1 MNIEKYNKT
10 SNEIAVICENA
21 NLQFLSFYIDK
32 SFFGIEILDIK
43 EVNLEFE
50 LTPIFHAPEGVRGF
64 VNLRGQ
70 IYMII
75 DLRKSL
81 GITNQPSQNEK
92 LILIKDHIAGQTGI
106 IVDDIGDVISVELDQ
121 IELSIANN
129 SNKEELENIANKNI
143 VHGVCKLKNKLM
155 IILNANN
162 LLDMLKNRE

>member
-10 SNEIAVICENA
+10 SNELSVIRENA

-81 GITNQPSQNEK
+81 GITSEPTEKEK

-106 IVDDIGDVISVELDQ
+106 IVDDIGDVISVEAEQ
-121 IELSIANN
+121 IELSS
-129 SNKEELENIANKNI
+129 SNTNKDELENISNKNI

-162 LLDMLKNRE
+162 LLDILKNKE

>member
-10 SNEIAVICENA
+10 SNELSVIRENA

-81 GITNQPSQNEK
+81 GITSEPTEKEK
-92 LILIKDHIAGQTGI
+92 LLLIKDHIAGQTGI
-106 IVDDIGDVISVELDQ
+106 IVDDIGDVISVEAEQ
-121 IELSIANN
+121 IELSS
-129 SNKEELENIANKNI
+129 SNTNKDELENISNKNI

-162 LLDMLKNRE
+162 LLDILKNKE

>member
-10 SNEIAVICENA
+10 SNELSVIRENA
-21 NLQFLSFYIDK
+21 NLQFLSFFIDK

-81 GITNQPSQNEK
+81 GITSEPTEKEK
-92 LILIKDHIAGQTGI
+92 LLLIKDHIAGQTGI
-106 IVDDIGDVISVELDQ
+106 IVDDIGDVISVEAEQ
-121 IELSIANN
+121 IELSS
-129 SNKEELENIANKNI
+129 SNTNKDELENISNKNI

-162 LLDMLKNRE
+162 LLDILKNKE